1 MLREGPNS
9 ICASCKQKDKNL
21 ISRIGLQRLENIT
34 FDTRSHMVF
43 FIMDG
48 LIQVSYEDGFK
59 RIISKENLLF
69 VPSGAQINI
78 LSLEKSNLLRF
89 SINDF
94 MKLCDENTIIS
105 FTQNINRFVSNS
117 PYQLPENI
125 GLLKYGVPCQHFL
138 KSVLFFIDDKVSCPS
153 WQDLIIKEFLLLLRM
168 HYSKQDLYKFFYMAI
183 SMDSMLLDYVYK
195 NWRNVLT
202 VSEMANN
209 FNMSNKAFSSR
220 FFKLFGK
227 TPLRWIIDEKSRII
241 YEEIKNSGKLFKY
254 IAIEFNFSSESHF
267 TNFCKKT
274 FGKTPTEIRS
284 VGSNSKKNITHLM
297 MQK

>member
-21 ISRIGLQRLENIT
+21 ISKIGLQKLKNIT

-59 RIISKENLLF
+59 RILSNNHLLF

-78 LSLEKSNLLRF
+78 LSLERSNLLRF
-89 SINDF
+89 TINDF
-94 MKLCDENTIIS
+94 MKLCDEHTIIS
-105 FTQNINRFVSNS
+105 FTQSINTFVSNS
-117 PYQLPENI
+117 PNKLPENI
-125 GLLKYGVPCQHFL
+125 GVLPYCIPCQHFL
-138 KSVLFFIDDKVSCPS
+138 QSVIFFIDENLCCPT

-168 HYSKQDLYKFFYMAI
+168 NYSKYDLYAFFYMAI
-183 SMDSMLLDYVYK
+183 SMDSKLLDYVYK
-195 NWRNVLT
+195 NWRNALT
-202 VSEMANN
+202 VSEMANK

-220 FFKLFGK
+220 FYKLFGK

-241 YEEIKNSGKLFKY
+241 YNEIKNTEKLFKY

-267 TNFCKKT
+267 TNFCKKE
-274 FGKTPTEIRS
+274 FGKTPTEIRNVTS
-284 VGSNSKKNITHLM
+284 
-297 MQK
+297 

>member
-43 FIMDG
+43 FIIDG
-48 LIQVSYEDGFK
+48 LIQVSHEDGFK
-59 RIISKENLLF
+59 RILSNNHLLF

-78 LSLEKSNLLRF
+78 LSLERSNLLRF
-89 SINDF
+89 TINDF
-94 MKLCDENTIIS
+94 MKLCDEHTIIS
-105 FTQNINRFVSNS
+105 FTQSINTFVSNS
-117 PYQLPENI
+117 PNKLPENI
-125 GLLKYGVPCQHFL
+125 GVLPYGIPCQHFL
-138 KSVLFFIDDKVSCPS
+138 QSVLFFIDDNIRCPS

-168 HYSKQDLYKFFYMAI
+168 HYSEKDLYSFFYMAI
-183 SMDSMLLDYVYK
+183 SMDSLLLDYVYK

-220 FFKLFGK
+220 FNKLFGK

-241 YEEIKNSGKLFKY
+241 YEEIKNTEKSFKY
-254 IAIEFNFSSESHF
+254 IAIEFHFSSESHF
-267 TNFCKKT
+267 TNFCKKE
-274 FGKTPTEIRS
+274 FGKTPTEIRN
-284 VGSNSKKNITHLM
+284 VAR
-297 MQK
+297 